1 MCSGSWSEHVS
12 EWLGCVLEVRL
23 NLEVSMDAEPEEVL
37 AYLVPK
43 PDSIPWLDEVSGF
56 IYTMAYSSGDF
67 PEA

>member
-1 MCSGSWSEHVS
+1 
-12 EWLGCVLEVRL
+12 
-23 NLEVSMDAEPEEVL
+23 MDAEPEEVL

-56 IYTMAYSSGDF
+56 IYTLAYSSGDF